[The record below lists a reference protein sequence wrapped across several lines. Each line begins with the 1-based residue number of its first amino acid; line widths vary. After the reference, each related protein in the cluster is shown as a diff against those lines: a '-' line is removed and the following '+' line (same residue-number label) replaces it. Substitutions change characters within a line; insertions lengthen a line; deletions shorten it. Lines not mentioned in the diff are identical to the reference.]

1 MAGKKETSRSKNTT
15 VDQGRDQDV
24 LGGRAE
30 SNSIGP
36 QETHG
41 ESARSIG
48 SKDNYKKST
57 DLSAPISA
65 TSSAILSK
73 SCNKPRSTYSSTVKV
88 HVPEPLNV
96 IKTSVD
102 DLSSSPSSGV
112 TARAEVTNSP
122 VKQKPVEIHE
132 PQSSQPK
139 RIVSSVGN
147 ERAKFLP
154 TVVHSS
160 QDGSRLSTKAR
171 FEETAHR
178 SRSDTRQKKGEFPE
192 GLDSSFLG
200 QATLGLLPGVQ
211 DKEHLGYMGLDSNA
225 ASSKN
230 RAEIGTDKISF
241 NGSPSNQ
248 SSSPNPSILQ
258 DTSPKGAQGSIKSQ
272 SSPPTPYNPGKEVQK
287 PSYPSLKFIEEG
299 IQWDENWDG
308 DGGPTGTQK
317 RDPNMPKNKA
327 PLLGDRPPMV
337 AGPSKA
343 EINAQARF
351 VANELKEVA
360 TDPQQQMGVA
370 EEVLQLRTKVK
381 ALKMAGRRK
390 V

>member
-15 VDQGRDQDV
+15 VDQGRDQDI

-41 ESARSIG
+41 QSAQSIG
-48 SKDNYKKST
+48 SKDNYKKT
-57 DLSAPISA
+57 RDLGATISA
-65 TSSAILSK
+65 TSSATLSK
-73 SCNKPRSTYSSTVKV
+73 SCNKPRSTHSSTVKV
-88 HVPEPLNV
+88 HVPDPLNV
-96 IKTSVD
+96 IKKSID

-122 VKQKPVEIHE
+122 VKQKPVEIHK

-139 RIVSSVGN
+139 RIVSSAGN
-147 ERAKFLP
+147 DSAKFLP
-154 TVVHSS
+154 SVVYSS
-160 QDGSRLSTKAR
+160 QDGSPLSTKAR
-171 FEETAHR
+171 LEETVYG
-178 SRSDTRQKKGEFPE
+178 SRSDTRQKKCEFPE
-192 GLDSSFLG
+192 SLDSSFLG
-200 QATLGLLPGVQ
+200 QAPPGLLPGVQ

-230 RAEIGTDKISF
+230 RAEIGTDKKSF
-241 NGSPSNQ
+241 DRS
-248 SSSPNPSILQ
+248 PSILQ

-308 DGGPTGTQK
+308 DGGPMGTQK

-327 PLLGDRPPMV
+327 PLLGDRPPLV

-343 EINAQARF
+343 EIDAQARF
-351 VANELKEVA
+351 VANELDEVA

-381 ALKMAGRRK
+381 AMKNAGRRK